1 MPVPWTFKA
10 RGDVVASG
18 ISLTGHVHGGV
29 VSGGSTTSGPQ

>member
-1 MPVPWTFKA
+1 M
-10 RGDVVASG
+10 ASG